1 MNDIITIDENF
12 FDAVEEQ
19 KPVVT
24 AEVKEEKPTTELPEV
39 ATPQIDV
46 LTLEDLEAIDNDGVE
61 VKQEEVVE
69 AEDKSKTVVNK
80 STEDKAT
87 LYASQI
93 EYFKQK
99 GLLPEGFEL
108 EEGVVW
114 DEDTFEEA
122 LEIMAEGLHKN
133 IETDVRGEFESKLGT
148 NIIQFL
154 ENGGDYSTFAELIKE
169 QNVIQN
175 FDIATDNGQKAV
187 VKKYYTEVLEWSE
200 AKVEKHID
208 RLFNDGDLEE
218 EAIELKSKFD
228 KYFAEEQET
237 LIKQQQEAQQKQ
249 ERVLVQRKNSFSSA
263 LQETG
268 LVQKDIVNM
277 VDYVFTDAY
286 QLPNGTKIPKLDYDI
301 LMLQKNPKELAD
313 LVQFITNKED
323 YLKKKAVEINN
334 VKVDKKFKQIVQNQV
349 SIKGGSTADNNKP
362 KSKFKTILN

>member
-19 KPVVT
+19 KPVTSSVP
-24 AEVKEEKPTTELPEV
+24 KEEKPTTELPEV
-39 ATPQIDV
+39 ATPQIGV
-46 LTLEDLEAIDNDGVE
+46 FTLEDLEAIDNDGVE
-61 VKQEEVVE
+61 VTPEEVVKT
-69 AEDKSKTVVNK
+69 EDKSTVVTK
-80 STEDKAT
+80 PTEDKST

-108 EEGVVW
+108 EEGVTW

-169 QNVIQN
+169 QSVIQN

-187 VKKYYTEVLEWSE
+187 VKKYYTEVLEWNE

-237 LIKQQQEAQQKQ
+237 LIKQQQESQQKQ
-249 ERVLVQRKNSFSSA
+249 ERALVQRKNSFGQA

-268 LVQKDIVNM
+268 LVQKDIVGM
-277 VDYVFTDAY
+277 VDYVFSDAY

-313 LVQFITNKED
+313 LVQFLTDKD
-323 YLKKKAVEINN
+323 GFLKKKAVEINN